1 MALGFVVLA
10 LFGLLFLFSG
20 RFVRIA
26 PVFGMDNI
34 LNFHRE
40 IGILAFF
47 LVLAH
52 PVTLLIA
59 EPEFLS
65 YFDPSVNLP
74 RALALSFVTVALIV
88 ILVTSIWRLTFGLSY
103 EHWRLLHG
111 FLALSI
117 VFIGITHSIQVSHY
131 LEPMW
136 KKIAISALMGACMYL
151 LIHTRLVR
159 P

>member
-1 MALGFVVLA
+1 MHRRTEVALGFVGLA

-74 RALALSFVTVALIV
+74 RALALSFVTVALLV
-88 ILVTSIWRLTFGLSY
+88 ILVKLGRASC
-103 EHWRLLHG
+103 
-111 FLALSI
+111 
-117 VFIGITHSIQVSHY
+117 
-131 LEPMW
+131 
-136 KKIAISALMGACMYL
+136 SATWYRTVAP
-151 LIHTRLVR
+151 R
-159 P
+159 

>member
-1 MALGFVVLA
+1 
-10 LFGLLFLFSG
+10 
-20 RFVRIA
+20 
-26 PVFGMDNI
+26 MDNI

-88 ILVTSIWRLTFGLSY
+88 ILVTSICRLTFVLSY
-103 EHWRLLHG
+103 EHCRLLHG
-111 FLALSI
+111 FLVLLIVFLSI
-117 VFIGITHSIQVSHY
+117 ANFI
-131 LEPMW
+131 MF
-136 KKIAISALMGACMYL
+136 
-151 LIHTRLVR
+151 
-159 P
+159 